1 MASSGLRALATPL
14 LSLISPNRVPQQEK
28 KKSASLPTFRFP
40 AQVSMPKNG
49 TLVTFGG
56 AEVLKDQAQHLA
68 RSREHVTEYT
78 APNKVH
84 AWTMQ
89 LFYLGRDRQERMSGI
104 QK

>member
-1 MASSGLRALATPL
+1 
-14 LSLISPNRVPQQEK
+14 
-28 KKSASLPTFRFP
+28 
-40 AQVSMPKNG
+40 MPKNG

-104 QK
+104 QKWVPGTCIPFEVSDRLYQFGRIYRFEF